1 MSRLLLVFLFVL
13 NLFSLSAQ
21 STVSGQVIEKP
32 GLPIIGA
39 NIFIDGSYDGTVS
52 DESGFFSFT
61 TDLTGEQTISVSYLG
76 YESKS
81 MTSDITQMQD
91 LTFKL
96 RESAATLDA
105 VEISAS
111 TFKAGDNSKLAVLT
125 PLDMVTTAGSMGDV
139 IAAIQSLP
147 GTQSN
152 PEDGRLFVRGGDA
165 SETQIFI
172 DGMRVFSPYTRA
184 IQGTPSRGRYSP
196 FLFKG
201 VSFST
206 GGYDAEFGQALSG
219 ILDMTTIDEPNQT
232 ETNIS
237 LMTVGAAL
245 GHTHKREKS
254 SISFSASYIDLT
266 PYYWLAPTRLDF
278 NEPFKGF
285 SGELVHRY
293 KIGDGLLKTYIAG
306 DVTKFNINVD
316 DLNTGNVG
324 VFDLKNWN
332 GYINSTY
339 SAMLAGKTSYKV
351 GAAYGVNRDNSQ
363 FDETD
368 LDTELD
374 GLHLKAS
381 LKTVFNDFLI
391 FDYGVDLISISD
403 GNTIST
409 DDLIL
414 DNRSTDRMIPGVF
427 GSLDYFI
434 NKDLAFNIGLRYEHN
449 SLMNTNEIDPRITLA
464 YKIGKNAQLSAAF
477 GQYNQEVSPEFT
489 RGLTV
494 LNEKSRH
501 YLLNYNFKDEKSI
514 IRLEGYYKDYD
525 DLVTFDEQDFAF
537 RNVANQGSG
546 RAYGFDA
553 FWRSSKLIKNM
564 DLWVSYSWLNNER
577 KFRDYPEFATPS
589 FSTAHNLS
597 VVTKRWFENL
607 KSSLGVT
614 YSLTSGRP
622 FDDPHTPDFMTE
634 RSGLYHNVSVS
645 WAYLISQQKILF
657 ASVSNLPRFRNE
669 FGRRFADMPDASGNF
684 ASELIRPNDD
694 SFFFVGF
701 FITISPDKTKNQ
713 LDSL

>member
-1 MSRLLLVFLFVL
+1 MLKSIHIAFFFLCTL
-13 NLFSLSAQ
+13 GLTAQ
-21 STVSGQVIEKP
+21 TTISGRVIEK
-32 GLPIIGA
+32 GDTPIIGA

-52 DESGFFSFT
+52 DESGYFSFT
-61 TDLTGEQTISVSYLG
+61 TTLTGEQTLSVSYLG

-81 MTSDITQMQD
+81 ITSDLNQMQN
-91 LTFKL
+91 LTVKL

-111 TFKAGDNSKLAVLT
+111 TFKAGDNSKLAVLK

-152 PEDGRLFVRGGDA
+152 PDDGRLFVRGGDA

-245 GHTHKREKS
+245 GHSHKGEKS
-254 SISFSASYIDLT
+254 SISFSTAYLDLT

-278 NEPFKGF
+278 NKPFKVF

-293 KIGDGLLKTYIAG
+293 KLGDGLLKTYVAG
-306 DVTKFNINVD
+306 DVSTFNINVD
-316 DLNTGNVG
+316 DLNTGEPG

-339 SAMLAGKTSYKV
+339 SAMLVGKTSYKL
-351 GAAYGVNRDNSQ
+351 GAAYGANRDNSQ
-363 FDETD
+363 FDDID
-368 LDTELD
+368 LDTELN
-374 GLHLKAS
+374 GLHLKAN
-381 LKTVFNDFLI
+381 LKTVFSDFFIL
-391 FDYGVDLISISD
+391 DYGVDFINISD
-403 GNTIST
+403 KNTVST
-409 DDLIL
+409 EDIIL
-414 DNRSTDRMIPGVF
+414 DSRATDRLMPGVF

-449 SLMNTNEIDPRITLA
+449 SLMNTNEIDPRLTLA
-464 YKIGKNAQLSAAF
+464 YKIGQNAQLSAAY
-477 GQYNQEVSPEFT
+477 GQYNQEVNPEYT

-501 YLLNYNFKDEKSI
+501 YLLNYNYKDEKSI
-514 IRLEGYYKDYD
+514 IRLEGYYKDYK
-525 DLVTFDEQDFAF
+525 DLVTFEESEF
-537 RNVANQGSG
+537 RFSNLANQGSG

-553 FWRSSKLIKNM
+553 FWRSSSLIRYM
-564 DLWVSYSWLNNER
+564 DFWVSYSYLNNQR
-577 KFRDYPEFATPS
+577 KHRDFPDFATPS
-589 FSTAHNLS
+589 FSTTHNLS
-597 VVTKRWFENL
+597 IVTKRWFENL
-607 KSSLGVT
+607 KSQLGVT
-614 YSLTSGRP
+614 YAMTSGRP
-622 FDDPHTPDFMTE
+622 YDDPHTPAFMTE
-634 RSGLYHNVSVS
+634 RSGIFHNVNVS

-669 FGRRFADMPDASGNF
+669 FGYRFADTPDAMGNY

-701 FITISPDKTKNQ
+701 FITISPDKMKNQ